1 MKDIKIAQII
11 SKNRKEKEITQQE
24 LADFIGVSKASVSKW
39 ETEQSYPDITILPQ
53 LASFFNISIDNLIGY
68 EPQLSKK
75 DIRSIYLQLSND
87 FSNNPFEET
96 VEKCQRL
103 TQKYFSCYPL
113 LFQIAVLLLNNHN
126 LSDDEERRKKI
137 LTQAK
142 SLFQKVKNESDDFE
156 LVTQALNMEAVSLMT
171 LGLPNETINLLD
183 ESSSLVVSSK
193 ALLANAYQMIG
204 NIDKAKET
212 LQIEIYQYLLN
223 LLQLL
228 QSYMSALMDNME
240 VFSEVGERYLAIAK
254 VFDLKEL
261 HPTVILPF
269 YLMTA
274 QGNLA
279 NGNHEKA
286 LEYLEKYAEIVNS
299 NIYPLKLNGDTFFTL
314 IDNWFDSLVIGTY
327 PPRDEKIIRQSMYEA
342 VASNSIFSVLED
354 DIQFKNILRKLK

>member
-126 LSDDEERRKKI
+126 LSDD
-137 LTQAK
+137 
-142 SLFQKVKNESDDFE
+142 
-156 LVTQALNMEAVSLMT
+156 
-171 LGLPNETINLLD
+171 
-183 ESSSLVVSSK
+183 
-193 ALLANAYQMIG
+193 
-204 NIDKAKET
+204 
-212 LQIEIYQYLLN
+212 
-223 LLQLL
+223 
-228 QSYMSALMDNME
+228 
-240 VFSEVGERYLAIAK
+240 
-254 VFDLKEL
+254 
-261 HPTVILPF
+261 
-269 YLMTA
+269 
-274 QGNLA
+274 
-279 NGNHEKA
+279 
-286 LEYLEKYAEIVNS
+286 
-299 NIYPLKLNGDTFFTL
+299 
-314 IDNWFDSLVIGTY
+314 
-327 PPRDEKIIRQSMYEA
+327 
-342 VASNSIFSVLED
+342 
-354 DIQFKNILRKLK
+354 

>member
-1 MKDIKIAQII
+1 
-11 SKNRKEKEITQQE
+11 
-24 LADFIGVSKASVSKW
+24 
-39 ETEQSYPDITILPQ
+39 
-53 LASFFNISIDNLIGY
+53 
-68 EPQLSKK
+68 
-75 DIRSIYLQLSND
+75 
-87 FSNNPFEET
+87 
-96 VEKCQRL
+96 
-103 TQKYFSCYPL
+103 
-113 LFQIAVLLLNNHN
+113 
-126 LSDDEERRKKI
+126 
-137 LTQAK
+137 
-142 SLFQKVKNESDDFE
+142 
-156 LVTQALNMEAVSLMT
+156 
-171 LGLPNETINLLD
+171 
-183 ESSSLVVSSK
+183 
-193 ALLANAYQMIG
+193 MIG